1 MGLRLIP
8 RRKKYSCAR
17 RLSLR
22 LTEQRMVTKRRHSET
37 DLAETREFQIKLLR
51 AANEIQGALAMLE
64 QTLPH
69 SDCIHNFRKC
79 PVSGPR
85 DNGEYEYVCTN
96 CGLTE

>member
-8 RRKKYSCAR
+8 RRKKYSCAC

-22 LTEQRMVTKRRHSET
+22 LTEQRMVTKRRDPET
-37 DLAETREFQIKLLR
+37 DLAESRDLRIKLRR

-69 SDCIHNFRKC
+69 SACIHNFRKR

-85 DNGEYEYVCTN
+85 DNGEYEYVCTK